1 MTCDSLE
8 TNNLPDLDVTIP
20 REKMLNEKLRPIGM
34 QIDIDCGQ
42 TLNLSALNMKLE
54 ILQSYWFFS
63 STRKRDTVSN
73 LITT

>member
-1 MTCDSLE
+1 
-8 TNNLPDLDVTIP
+8 
-20 REKMLNEKLRPIGM
+20 M

-73 LITT
+73 LQ